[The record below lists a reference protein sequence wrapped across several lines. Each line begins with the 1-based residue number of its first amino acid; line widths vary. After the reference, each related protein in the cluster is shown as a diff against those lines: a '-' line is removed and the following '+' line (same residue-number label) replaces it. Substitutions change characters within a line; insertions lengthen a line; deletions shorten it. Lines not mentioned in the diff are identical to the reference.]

1 MKIQEL
7 RIGKGF
13 DIHRFAEGRPLL
25 IGGIEIPFDKGCLAH
40 SDGDVLLHAVIDSL
54 LGAAGHGDIGTH
66 FPDSDPQYK
75 GISSVELF
83 KKILTVIPSFS
94 CINIDMTVFAEKP
107 RLSPFRNDI
116 EQSIADLLSIE
127 TERVNFKAKTM
138 ETLGEIGS
146 GNAIAAEAVVLMYLN

>member
-1 MKIQEL
+1 MQAL

-13 DIHRFAEGRPLL
+13 DIHKLTQGPALL
-25 IGGIEIPFDKGCLAH
+25 VGGIEIPFDKGCLAH

-54 LGAAGHGDIGTH
+54 LGAAGYGDIGTH

-75 GISSVELF
+75 GISSIELF
-83 KKILTVIPSFS
+83 KKIRAVIPSFS
-94 CINIDMTVFAEKP
+94 CINIDMTVFAEEP
-107 RLSPFRNDI
+107 RLSPFRKDI
-116 EQSIADLLSIE
+116 EQSVADLLSIE

-146 GNAIAAEAVVLMYLN
+146 GNAIAAEAVVLLYLN